1 MSKYCCT
8 LALIAVCIGSSV
20 CLAQSSREQKWE
32 PPDSQFADALDEA
45 IVKNSAYRAELFE
58 SLTALGVEAVP
69 GIRHYLK
76 HPKIDVRQR
85 ALYVLLQLPQVA
97 RESLLEALKGEDE
110 YLRREALRLAEV
122 FMNDPEVGQAWVN
135 CFTKLVDP
143 VEGGRSDAFQMFRRL
158 APEIRKPLEEP
169 LVVGILENLEKYS
182 AGNTAVMVTVVGEIA
197 RPGDGR
203 VLEALRKVGRV
214 AETRFLRDGPNWWD
228 IEASQRRVQ
237 RVVEAVHFAEGNL
250 GIRRGL
256 EQFAEGFRRAD
267 RKGKRRL
274 LRLVGRFRPTS
285 DVLEIVVI
293 PTLRDQSPLVRATS
307 HSDRWVRVCDHARF
321 IVQEWF
327 DDTPPPKYGPLSDDD
342 LKAWESW
349 LRQRIEQMDE
359 TSE

>member
-20 CLAQSSREQKWE
+20 CLAQSSREQEWE

-45 IVKNSAYRAELFE
+45 IVKNSGYRKRLLE
-58 SLTALGVEAVP
+58 SLKALGAEAIP
-69 GIRHYLK
+69 DIRHYLN
-76 HPKIDVRQR
+76 HPTIVVRQR
-85 ALYVLLQLPQVA
+85 ALYILLQIPEVA
-97 RESLLEALKGEDE
+97 RDSLLEALKGEDE
-110 YLRREALRLAEV
+110 YLRRTALRLGGP
-122 FMNDPEVGQAWVN
+122 FMNDPEVSQAWVS
-135 CFTKLVDP
+135 CFANLLSP
-143 VEGGRSDAFQMFRRL
+143 SEGGRGDAFHMFVRL
-158 APEIRKPLEEP
+158 APKIRKPLEEP
-169 LVVGILENLEKYS
+169 LIAGILENLGEYNVR
-182 AGNTAVMVTVVGEIA
+182 NTAFMITVLGEIA
-197 RPGDGR
+197 KTGDEQILKELG
-203 VLEALRKVGRV
+203 KVGRD
-214 AETRFLRDGPNWWD
+214 AETRFLNEGLVGWEL
-228 IEASQRRVQ
+228 EASQREVQ
-237 RVVEAVHFAEGNL
+237 RVIQAVHFAEGNL
-250 GIRRGL
+250 GVRRGL

-267 RKGKRRL
+267 RSDKRRL

-293 PTLRDQSPLVRATS
+293 PTLRDRSPLVPATS